1 MPTSSPASRSRTPL
15 WPIRINRVADAN
27 AFIRAHTTPLPV
39 PSVPEI
45 RLWQASEVTPI
56 WEMTEADLA
65 RQQLP
70 PPFWAFPWAGG
81 QALARY
87 LLDHPDAVRGRC
99 VVDIASGSGLVAI
112 AAALAG
118 AAAVTA
124 NDIDPYSAAAIA
136 LNAELNGVS
145 VAVEPG
151 DLLSG
156 APRPADL
163 YLAGDIAYEKSMS
176 AAMLSFFR
184 RAAAQGSSILI
195 GDPHRSYFPEGLR
208 RVADYDIMTVADI
221 EDSGVKAATVWALG

>member
-1 MPTSSPASRSRTPL
+1 MSDYSR
-15 WPIRINRVADAN
+15 
-27 AFIRAHTTPLPV
+27 FIRAHTTPSPV

-45 RLWQASEVTPI
+45 RLWQASQVTPI
-56 WEMTEADLA
+56 WEMTESDLERA
-65 RQQLP
+65 QLP

-87 LLDHPDAVRGRC
+87 LLDHPDTVRGKA

-118 AAAVTA
+118 ASSVLA
-124 NDIDPYSAAAIA
+124 NDIDPYSTAAIA
-136 LNAELNGVS
+136 LNAELNGVTVTV
-145 VAVEPG
+145 VAG
-151 DLLSG
+151 DLLSQP
-156 APRPADL
+156 PRPADL

-184 RAAAQGSSILI
+184 RAGAQGSSVLI
-195 GDPHRSYFPEGLR
+195 GDPHRSYFPKGLR
-208 RVADYDIMTVADI
+208 RVADYDIVTVADI

>member
-1 MPTSSPASRSRTPL
+1 M
-15 WPIRINRVADAN
+15 ADHG
-27 AFIRAHTTPLPV
+27 AFIRANTTPLPV
-39 PSVPEI
+39 PSVPLI

-65 RQQLP
+65 RRQLP

-87 LLDHPDAVRGRC
+87 LLDNPGTVRGKT

-118 AAAVTA
+118 AARVVA

-145 VAVEPG
+145 VTVEAG
-151 DLLSG
+151 DLLAG
-156 APRPADL
+156 PPMPADL

-184 RAAAQGSSILI
+184 RAAAQGSSVLI

-208 RVADYDIMTVADI
+208 RVADYDIVTVADI
-221 EDSGVKAATVWALG
+221 EDSGVKSAAVWALGQDR

>member
-1 MPTSSPASRSRTPL
+1 
-15 WPIRINRVADAN
+15 VGKHAD
-27 AFIRAHTTPLPV
+27 FIKAHTTPLPV

-45 RLWQASEVTPI
+45 RLYQAHEVTPI

-65 RQQLP
+65 EAQLP

-87 LLDHPDAVRGRC
+87 LLDHPDIVRGKT

-118 AAAVTA
+118 AASVLA
-124 NDIDPYSAAAIA
+124 NDIDAYAAAAIA

-145 VAVEPG
+145 VMVEAG
-151 DLLSG
+151 DLLSLP
-156 APRPADL
+156 PRPADL
-163 YLAGDIAYEKSMS
+163 YLAGDVAYEKSMS
-176 AAMLSFFR
+176 TAMLSFFR
-184 RAAAQGSSILI
+184 RAGAQGSYVLI

-208 RVADYDIMTVADI
+208 RVADYDIVTVADI
-221 EDSGVKAATVWALG
+221 EDSGIKAATVWALGQDR

>member
-1 MPTSSPASRSRTPL
+1 M
-15 WPIRINRVADAN
+15 ADYSG
-27 AFIRAHTTPLPV
+27 FIRTHTTPLPV

-45 RLWQASEVTPI
+45 RLYQAHQVTPI
-56 WEMTEADLA
+56 WEMTEADLE
-65 RQQLP
+65 REQLP

-87 LLDHPDAVRGRC
+87 LLDHPEIVRGRC

-118 AAAVTA
+118 AASVMA

-145 VAVEPG
+145 VTVEAG
-151 DLLSG
+151 DLLSH

-176 AAMLSFFR
+176 EAMLSFFR
-184 RAAAQGSSILI
+184 RAGAQGSSVLI

-208 RVADYDIMTVADI
+208 RVADYDIVTVADI

>member
-1 MPTSSPASRSRTPL
+1 
-15 WPIRINRVADAN
+15 VADYSG
-27 AFIRAHTTPLPV
+27 FIRTHTTPLPV

-45 RLWQASEVTPI
+45 RLYQAHQVTPI
-56 WEMTEADLA
+56 WEMTEADLE
-65 RQQLP
+65 REQLP

-87 LLDHPDAVRGRC
+87 LLDHPEIVRGRC

-118 AAAVTA
+118 AASVMA

-145 VAVEPG
+145 VTVEAG
-151 DLLSG
+151 DLLSH

-176 AAMLSFFR
+176 EAMLSFFR
-184 RAAAQGSSILI
+184 RAGAQGSSVLI

-208 RVADYDIMTVADI
+208 RVADYDIVTVADI

>member
-1 MPTSSPASRSRTPL
+1 MP
-15 WPIRINRVADAN
+15 DHK
-27 AFIRAHTTPLPV
+27 AFIEAHTAPLPV

-45 RLWQASEVTPI
+45 RLWQAQAVTSI
-56 WEMTEADLA
+56 WEMTEADLE
-65 RQQLP
+65 REQLP

-87 LLDHPDAVRGRC
+87 LLDHPDTVRGRT

-118 AAAVTA
+118 AVQVTA

-136 LNAELNGVS
+136 LNANLNGVDI
-145 VAVEPG
+145 AIETG
-151 DLLSG
+151 DLLS
-156 APRPADL
+156 AVPRPADV
-163 YLAGDIAYEKSMS
+163 YLAGDIAYEKGMS

-184 RAAAQGSSILI
+184 RAAAQGSSVLI

-208 RVADYDIMTVADI
+208 RMADYDIVTVADI
-221 EDSGVKAATVWALG
+221 EDSGIKAATVWALEQAR